1 MFLKVINLFKLNYLR
16 VFCHQFI
23 MGFRVFFVNQDAVHR
38 ANLLALRFIVV
49 SDALRAEVGV
59 DFVNFLALRDGIIGA
74 FGFAYVAVDAL
85 VGNKKRHFFSFY
97 TKLSKPVGR
106 GL

>member
-1 MFLKVINLFKLNYLR
+1 
-16 VFCHQFI
+16 
-23 MGFRVFFVNQDAVHR
+23 MGFGMFFVNQDAVHR
-38 ANLLALRFIVV
+38 ANLLALRLIVV

-59 DFVNFLALRDGIIGA
+59 DFVNFLALGNGIIGA

-85 VGNKKRHFFSFY
+85 VGNKKRHFFSFS
-97 TKLSKPVGR
+97 TKLSKPGGR